1 LLEANRNCRRFNY
14 KKKIRIKKQGSNY
27 KEFVEGKIKDADG
40 LFEALDKA
48 RLKRLGIDNEN
59 IKRSEKVQ
67 NYTDAANDKIAT
79 DAQTANDKK

>member
-1 LLEANRNCRRFNY
+1 LQRFNY
-14 KKKIRIKKQGSNY
+14 KRKIRIKKQGSNY

-59 IKRSEKVQ
+59 IKRRKGSKL
-67 NYTDAANDKIAT
+67 Y
-79 DAQTANDKK
+79 